1 MVKRVATFS
10 DDLADCAILCQAVAS
25 HAPHLAMKGAAL
37 HGFIPVHST
46 GEMGSTFNAI
56 LYFEGTLWEVAIS
69 GG

>member
-25 HAPHLAMKGAAL
+25 HVPHLAAKGAAL

-46 GEMGSTFNAI
+46 GERESAF
-56 LYFEGTLWEVAIS
+56 
-69 GG
+69 